1 MDKRVAILISGRGSN
16 MESLLDKS
24 FKEKLP
30 INFLVISD
38 NPDAEGLKKAEKFN
52 VKTKILN
59 DLKKGWKIENEGEV
73 ELLEILEN
81 FSPDLILLAGF
92 MRIIP
97 PKIVE
102 KYYLKIV
109 NIHPSILPSFKGKD
123 AQKQAFEYGV
133 KISGCTVHFVDKGV
147 DTGPIIAQTCVD
159 ISDAKSVEDV
169 SKRILE
175 KEHQLY
181 FEVMKKLLFS
191 KWKVENRN
199 VYFY

>member
-1 MDKRVAILISGRGSN
+1 MEKKVAILISGRGSN
-16 MESLLDKS
+16 MESLINLS
-24 FKEKLP
+24 FKENLK
-30 INFLVISD
+30 IEFLVVSD
-38 NPDAEGLKKAEKFN
+38 NPEAEGLKKAEKLN
-52 VKTKILN
+52 VKTVVIKN
-59 DLKKGWKIENEGEV
+59 LKKGWKMEREGEE
-73 ELLEILEN
+73 ELLKILKD

-97 PKIVE
+97 PNVIE

-109 NIHPSILPSFKGKD
+109 NIHPSLLPSFKGKD
-123 AQKQAFEYGV
+123 AQKQAFDYGV
-133 KISGCTVHFVDKGV
+133 KVSGCTVHFIDMGV
-147 DTGPIIAQTCVD
+147 DTGPIIDQRCVD
-159 ISDAKSVEDV
+159 ISKAKSVEEV
-169 SKRILE
+169 SNLILE

>member
-1 MDKRVAILISGRGSN
+1 MNKRVAILISGRGSN
-16 MESLLDKS
+16 MESLLVKS
-24 FKEKLP
+24 FEEKLQ
-30 INFLVISD
+30 IDFLVISD
-38 NPDAEGLKKAEKFN
+38 NPDAEGLKKAEKFD
-52 VKTKILN
+52 VKTKVLKN
-59 DLKKGWKIENEGEV
+59 LKKGWKIEDEGEV
-73 ELLEILEN
+73 ELLEILED

-97 PKIVE
+97 IKIVE

-109 NIHPSILPSFKGKD
+109 NIHPSLLPSFKGKD

-133 KISGCTVHFVDKGV
+133 KISGCTVHFVDRGV
-147 DTGPIIAQTCVD
+147 DTGPIIAQMCVD

-169 SKRILE
+169 SKKILE

-199 VYFY
+199 VYFC

>member
-1 MDKRVAILISGRGSN
+1 MNKRVAILISGRGSN
-16 MESLLDKS
+16 MESLLVKS
-24 FKEKLP
+24 FEEKLQ
-30 INFLVISD
+30 IDFLVISD
-38 NPDAEGLKKAEKFN
+38 NPDAEGLKKTEKFD
-52 VKTKILN
+52 VKTKVLKN
-59 DLKKGWKIENEGEV
+59 LKKGWKIEDEGEV
-73 ELLEILEN
+73 ELLEILED

-97 PKIVE
+97 IKIVE

-109 NIHPSILPSFKGKD
+109 NIHPSLLPSFKGKD

-147 DTGPIIAQTCVD
+147 DTGPIIAQMCVD

-169 SKRILE
+169 SKKILE

-199 VYFY
+199 VYFC

>member
-1 MDKRVAILISGRGSN
+1 MYKRVVILISGRGSN
-16 MESLLDKS
+16 MESLLEKS
-24 FKEKLP
+24 FEENLA
-30 INFLVISD
+30 IDFLVISD
-38 NPDAEGLKKAEKFN
+38 NPDAEGLKRAEKFN
-52 VKTKILN
+52 VKTKILKS
-59 DLKKGWKIENEGEV
+59 LKKGWKIENEGEN

-81 FSPDLILLAGF
+81 FSPDLVLLAGF
-92 MRIIP
+92 MRIMP

-109 NIHPSILPSFKGKD
+109 NIHPSLLPSFKGKD

-147 DTGPIIAQTCVD
+147 DTGPIISQTCVD

-169 SKRILE
+169 SKKILE

-181 FEVMKKLLFS
+181 FDVMKKLLFS
-191 KWKVENRN
+191 KWKLENRN

>member
-16 MESLLDKS
+16 MESLLEKS

-30 INFLVISD
+30 IDFLVISD
-38 NPDAEGLKKAEKFN
+38 NPDAEGLKKAENFN
-52 VKTKILN
+52 VKTTILKN
-59 DLKKGWKIENEGEV
+59 LKKGWKIENDGEL

-109 NIHPSILPSFKGKD
+109 NIHPSLLPSFKGKD

-147 DTGPIIAQTCVD
+147 DTGPIISQMCVD
-159 ISDAKSVEDV
+159 ISDARSVEDV
-169 SKRILE
+169 SKKILE
-175 KEHQLY
+175 KEHQIY
-181 FEVMKKLLFS
+181 FEVMKRLLFS
-191 KWKVENRN
+191 KWKVEGRN
-199 VYFY
+199 VYFC

>member
-1 MDKRVAILISGRGSN
+1 MNKRVAILISGRGSN
-16 MESLLDKS
+16 MESLLVKS
-24 FKEKLP
+24 FEEKLQ
-30 INFLVISD
+30 IDFLVISD
-38 NPDAEGLKKAEKFN
+38 NPDAEGLKKAEKFD
-52 VKTKILN
+52 VKTKVLKN
-59 DLKKGWKIENEGEV
+59 LKKGWKIEDEGEV
-73 ELLEILEN
+73 ELLEILED

-97 PKIVE
+97 IKIVE

-109 NIHPSILPSFKGKD
+109 NIHPSLLPSFKGKD

-147 DTGPIIAQTCVD
+147 DTGPIIAQMCVD

-169 SKRILE
+169 SKKILE

-199 VYFY
+199 VYFC

>member
-1 MDKRVAILISGRGSN
+1 MNKRVAILISGRGSN
-16 MESLLDKS
+16 MESLLVKS
-24 FKEKLP
+24 FEEKLQ
-30 INFLVISD
+30 IDFLVISD
-38 NPDAEGLKKAEKFN
+38 NPDAEGLKKAEKFD
-52 VKTKILN
+52 VKTKVLKN
-59 DLKKGWKIENEGEV
+59 LKKGWKIEDEGEV
-73 ELLEILEN
+73 ELLEILED

-97 PKIVE
+97 IKIVE

-109 NIHPSILPSFKGKD
+109 NIHPSLLPSFKGKD

-147 DTGPIIAQTCVD
+147 DTGPIIAQMCVD

-169 SKRILE
+169 SKKILE
-175 KEHQLY
+175 KEHQFY

-199 VYFY
+199 VYFC

>member
-1 MDKRVAILISGRGSN
+1 MDKRVAIFISGRGSN
-16 MESLLDKS
+16 MESLLVKS
-24 FKEKLP
+24 FEEKLP
-30 INFLVISD
+30 IDFLVISD

-52 VKTKILN
+52 VETKVLKN
-59 DLKKGWKIENEGEV
+59 LKKGWKIEDEGEV
-73 ELLEILEN
+73 ELLEILED

-97 PKIVE
+97 TKIVE

-109 NIHPSILPSFKGKD
+109 NIHPSLLPSFKGKD

-147 DTGPIIAQTCVD
+147 DTGPIIAQICVD
-159 ISDAKSVEDV
+159 ISDARSVEDV
-169 SKRILE
+169 SKKILE

>member
-16 MESLLDKS
+16 MESLLVKS
-24 FKEKLP
+24 FEEKLP
-30 INFLVISD
+30 IDFLVISD

-52 VKTKILN
+52 VETKVLKN
-59 DLKKGWKIENEGEV
+59 LKKGWKIEDEGEV
-73 ELLEILEN
+73 ELLEILED

-97 PKIVE
+97 TKIVE

-109 NIHPSILPSFKGKD
+109 NIHPSLLPSFKGKD

-147 DTGPIIAQTCVD
+147 DTGPIIAQICVD
-159 ISDAKSVEDV
+159 ISDARSVEDV
-169 SKRILE
+169 SKKILE